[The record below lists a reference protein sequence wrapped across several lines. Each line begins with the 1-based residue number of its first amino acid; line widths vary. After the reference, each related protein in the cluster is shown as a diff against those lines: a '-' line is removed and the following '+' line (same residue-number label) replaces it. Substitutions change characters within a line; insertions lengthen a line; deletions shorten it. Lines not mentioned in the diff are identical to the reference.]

1 MKIFSNLSEVLLDI
15 DVDDNSYR
23 YRSIMGDHKVVVYFS
38 MPESIEIPVGS
49 YIQYQ
54 GETYTLFRPENV
66 KKNGSRQFEYEVT
79 FGSNQELLKQ
89 FKFKWIMGGTEQ
101 QKVPFKLKFP
111 LTAKPE
117 RFLEL
122 LVKNLNLN
130 DQGWSVGSCIDA
142 TERVISF
149 NHDDCFGVLNRLADE
164 FDTEW
169 EITGKTIHLR
179 KTAYHTDSPLPLSY
193 GKGNGFKTG
202 VGRTVQGDKR
212 PVTMLYVQGGDRNI
226 DHKTYY
232 SDTYKSE
239 TLLLP
244 MDQTLLYEGRTYKTD
259 AYGMYITR
267 ADQPLTVVSEDSY
280 DGSAFYPSRVGEVT
294 AVETE
299 QGTDDEGN
307 AVTFYDIMD
316 QTIPD
321 DLDFLACTMKE
332 EKMTIIFQSGMLTG
346 KEFEL
351 TTDQEGNLT
360 GYVHAQRRFRLVPN
374 DTEGG
379 RMPNETF
386 CPQPGDTYAVFHI
399 SLPDAYVC
407 HNPTQGGASWEMFR
421 EAVRYM
427 YENEEEKFS
436 FTGELDGIWSKKNWL
451 AVGGKLVP
459 GSSILFSDPQF
470 QPQGIPVRI
479 TGITDYINRPYS
491 PTIELSNAPVAGY
504 LSTELSK
511 IKGEEVVNESLYHQ
525 AVQYTKRRFRDA
537 LETQKMLE
545 GVVERFEAGVNPVW
559 IQTMSLLAGSEDLQ
573 FRFVYNRDHPVE
585 VNPDFRMNQDTK
597 IFTATVASG
606 TMLQHMTL
614 GVDTMSNSHKPT
626 EYMFWEMENY
636 TSPPLSGF
644 ATPYYLY
651 AVCPKSTVEKGR
663 FELSEDSSKMDPG
676 DGNYYFLV
684 GTLGTETDGERSFT
698 TLYGFTEILPGRITT
713 KKIVSDNG
721 QTYFD
726 LSTGEI
732 GGVIRFSGGSTG
744 YENIDDAPDVGKAI
758 SDASNS
764 LQDYMNGSF
773 ADSIISEA
781 EAKSIATYIHQL
793 ETEKGRLDAAY
804 NVLYPNSLLTGI
816 YKTRLYESKYTLNNA
831 YTTLISTINSAIAD
845 GKVTAAEKSN
855 VDSRFATYKAQLK
868 AYSQYYEE
876 AHRSISDTSYGKAT
890 DALTAAENA
899 SNAANTANASASIAY
914 TTATGKARV
923 FYDTSTPS
931 GGNTN
936 DLWVD
941 GKMIYRYTGNKWE
954 PHSEY
959 DGTLTTINRGL
970 VTTGALVVG
979 NSTAKGNGG
988 IAGGGSIRIWSGGDL
1003 GAGSVIAPDKATF
1016 RVYDD
1021 GKIVSKQSFQ
1031 VENANAI
1038 VNAGF
1043 QSTGTANNSVRLW
1056 VGNATP
1062 ASAPF
1067 QVSND
1072 GSITARK
1079 GKIGGFDISNG
1090 WLKSDYD
1097 AGYLDMKGSN
1107 TRIAFGADLAPGVIG
1122 GVYTCTGMI
1131 QNTKGDSYT
1140 NQAIGLQIKA
1150 GGTAKYAVAADL
1162 DGGLKVRGGISFVE
1176 DVPDVS
1182 DNTDTITSQDLAF
1195 RRTFVFQPITYRTV
1209 HLPTS
1214 SNISS
1219 MFGYNSKGYAA
1230 SWQSVIRITII
1241 VSRYATDRIN
1251 IQCSDPIL
1259 DNNGNN
1265 RKDNNGVSVSNFDM
1279 GKGDCCEL
1287 AYFNGAWY
1295 TLSLSK

>member
-66 KKNGSRQFEYEVT
+66 KKNGTRQFEYEVT

-149 NHDDCFGVLNRLADE
+149 NHDDCFSVLNRLADE

-294 AVETE
+294 TVETE

-321 DLDFLACTMKE
+321 DLDFSACTIKE
-332 EKMTIIFQSGMLTG
+332 EKVTIIFQSGMLTG

-470 QPQGIPVRI
+470 QPQGIPIRI

-545 GVVERFEAGVNPVW
+545 GVVEGFEAGINPVW

-597 IFTATVASG
+597 IFMATVASG

-636 TSPPLSGF
+636 TSPPLSGL

-793 ETEKGRLDAAY
+793 ETEKGRLDASY

-845 GKVTAAEKSN
+845 GKITAAEKSN
-855 VDSRFATYKAQLK
+855 VDSRFAAYKTQLK
-868 AYSQYYEE
+868 TYSQYYEE
-876 AHRSISDTSYGKAT
+876 AHQFISDTSYGKAT

-914 TTATGKARV
+914 TTANNKARV
-923 FYDTSTPS
+923 YYDVNKEPTGP
-931 GGNTN
+931 NIKEN
-936 DLWVD
+936 DLWVN
-941 GKMIYRYTGNKWE
+941 GKLIKV
-954 PHSEY
+954 Y
-959 DGTLTTINRGL
+959 DGSKWVEADKYDVQQTVINGGL
-970 VTTGALVVG
+970 IQTGAIVVG
-979 NSTAKGNGG
+979 GTGG
-988 IAGGGSIRIWSGGDL
+988 IAATGTIRIWSGSTNTNPASG
-1003 GAGSVIAPDKATF
+1003 TF
-1016 RVYDD
+1016 RVYSD
-1021 GKIVSKQSFQ
+1021 GAVYASNSIVCEDGNREA
-1031 VENANAI
+1031 V
-1038 VNAGF
+1038 AGF
-1043 QSTGTANNSVRLW
+1043 SSIGNSWGSSSDPGSLRLW
-1056 VGNATP
+1056 VGSSFTSREYAAFRVHMNGTVYARELKLGENSTY
-1062 ASAPF
+1062 SG
-1067 QVSND
+1067 
-1072 GSITARK
+1072 GSIHFPKDGQITLYATNKQRHVK
-1079 GKIGGFDISNG
+1079 MITYPDLSNSTLDIRDVFESGTSVIEIPAAMKIRIGQSIRSEGPRTWIKCVHDEGWGSEFRVESRFFGDVGGMERTVLNAGQIMNSTQLHNNYSALGATGSMNGKPLYWD
-1090 WLKSDYD
+1090 
-1097 AGYLDMKGSN
+1097 
-1107 TRIAFGADLAPGVIG
+1107 
-1122 GVYTCTGMI
+1122 
-1131 QNTKGDSYT
+1131 
-1140 NQAIGLQIKA
+1140 
-1150 GGTAKYAVAADL
+1150 
-1162 DGGLKVRGGISFVE
+1162 
-1176 DVPDVS
+1176 
-1182 DNTDTITSQDLAF
+1182 ITS
-1195 RRTFVFQPITYRTV
+1195 
-1209 HLPTS
+1209 
-1214 SNISS
+1214 
-1219 MFGYNSKGYAA
+1219 GYIYAK
-1230 SWQSVIRITII
+1230 
-1241 VSRYATDRIN
+1241 
-1251 IQCSDPIL
+1251 L
-1259 DNNGNN
+1259 
-1265 RKDNNGVSVSNFDM
+1265 
-1279 GKGDCCEL
+1279 
-1287 AYFNGAWY
+1287 
-1295 TLSLSK
+1295 